1 MINEM
6 IEEITSDLW
15 AKLNSEP
22 NLTEGIV
29 QSEVSAVV
37 RELRMK
43 RNYIATSMSESDIEA
58 DVGNYYS
65 TIRKVA
71 ESRIVKLGAEGE
83 SQHTENG
90 INRTY
95 VSEDELWK
103 GVHAFVKVL

>member
-1 MINEM
+1 MIVRM

-15 AKLNSEP
+15 NKLKNEP
-22 NLTEGIV
+22 NLTEDIV
-29 QSEVSAVV
+29 QSEVRATV
-37 RELRMK
+37 RDLRMK
-43 RNYIATSMSESDIEA
+43 RNYIATPMSESDIER
-58 DVGNYYS
+58 DMENYYS

-71 ESRIVKLGAEGE
+71 EARLVKLGAEGE